1 MERRELEKMGLF
13 PIGQSYI
20 NDCLLLVNIPT
31 YSFVVRVKY
40 SINMTSMK
48 NLIPGSDVVAD
59 DTEDGVQLP
68 CILLQDLLPRLL
80 ISTTLSS
87 FLV

>member
-20 NDCLLLVNIPT
+20 NNCLLLVNIPT

-40 SINMTSMK
+40 SIITTMK
-48 NLIPGSDVVAD
+48 NINY
-59 DTEDGVQLP
+59 TWK
-68 CILLQDLLPRLL
+68 
-80 ISTTLSS
+80 
-87 FLV
+87 